1 MLKNIIAWALLTAG
15 LATSLAAQS
24 NDRLDELLSQAQ
36 ARLDSTSY
44 LLLASSGVV
53 AEDATPDAAFAA
65 AQSAGWIGKDRQPGD
80 GVSVE
85 DLSFLVMK
93 SQKLSGGIEW
103 MFLPSPRAAYREMD
117 AKGLIN
123 SSAGPKRL
131 VAGDEVIRTFSAAHP
146 SQGGQE

>member
-1 MLKNIIAWALLTAG
+1 MLKNIIAWAVLTAG

-65 AQSAGWIGKDRQPGD
+65 AQAAGWIGKNRHAED

-85 DLSFLVMK
+85 DLSFLLMK
-93 SQKLSGGIEW
+93 SQKLPGGVEW
-103 MFLPSPRAAYREMD
+103 MLLPSPRAAYRELN

-123 SSAGPKRL
+123 SSAGPQRL
-131 VAGDEVIRTFSAAHP
+131 VAGDEVIRTFNAAHP